1 MPPRAEEERIQRSHD
16 PGGAFFVRLNS
27 FAFSFRY
34 IIKKNAADAWSVCRK
49 LPKNHW
55 LKENAWCKSCFRVVC
70 LFVCCCRPMGDINSI
85 QKVLLQKKNL
95 SSLPKKRRPIDF
107 VLVKPQKDSKKK
119 VSLGGVVQNQI
130 KALVSFCTTFSF
142 VGEKSPHFL
151 NTKKSRDD
159 DSTAKDRLRMG
170 ARGDDRRRQ
179 RVFYIQRTAA
189 RVSRREE
196 SRGGGRARGEREEAI
211 GKIERCI
218 VV

>member
-1 MPPRAEEERIQRSHD
+1 MVQ
-16 PGGAFFVRLNS
+16 
-27 FAFSFRY
+27 
-34 IIKKNAADAWSVCRK
+34 K
-49 LPKNHW
+49 L
-55 LKENAWCKSCFRVVC
+55 LSRR
-70 LFVCCCRPMGDINSI
+70 LFVCCCRPMGDISI
-85 QKVLLQKKNL
+85 QKVLLPPKKNL
-95 SSLPKKRRPIDF
+95 SSLPKKRRPIIDF

-119 VSLGGVVQNQI
+119 VSFGWSMSIVQNQI
-130 KALVSFCTTFSF
+130 KALVSFCTFLLL
-142 VGEKSPHFL
+142 GKKSPHFL